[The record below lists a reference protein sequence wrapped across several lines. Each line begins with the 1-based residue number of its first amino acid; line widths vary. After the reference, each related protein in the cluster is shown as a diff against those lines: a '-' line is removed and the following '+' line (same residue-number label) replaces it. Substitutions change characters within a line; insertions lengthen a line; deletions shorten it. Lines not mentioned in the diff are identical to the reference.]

1 VSSSTSESSA
11 RPARRWLR
19 GTPQALA
26 IAAGVAAITL
36 LVDQGTKALALADL
50 REDERIPLIG
60 DLLGLQLAFNPGA
73 ILSLGAGSTLAITV
87 FTGLSVIALI
97 VAATRV
103 RSVLAATAIGF
114 ILGGGLGN
122 LVDRMVAPPAP
133 GRGMVTDFLAYGN
146 LFVGNLADVAL
157 GVGVGLLLLLGLRTW
172 LRTRRAY
179 SQAESTPS
187 EEPEVSSLQG
197 TP

>member
-1 VSSSTSESSA
+1 MSSSTSESDA
-11 RPARRWLR
+11 KPAKRWLR

-26 IAAGVAAITL
+26 IAAGVAALTL
-36 LVDQGTKALALADL
+36 LVDQSTKALAIADL
-50 REDERIPLIG
+50 REDARIPLIG

-87 FTGLSVIALI
+87 FTAVSVVALS

-103 RSVLAATAIGF
+103 RSALAATGIGF

-122 LVDRMVAPPAP
+122 LVDRLVAPPAP

-146 LFVGNLADVAL
+146 LFIGNLADVAL
-157 GVGVGLLLLLGLRTW
+157 GIGVGLLILLGLRTW
-172 LRTRRAY
+172 RRARRTGAKA
-179 SQAESTPS
+179 QPAQRDKA
-187 EEPEVSSLQG
+187 EVSSLSG
-197 TP
+197 AP